1 VLAIARLSIGQDED
15 ALSQWPA
22 QWQEALQ
29 SRFPTDW
36 RDLARGA
43 GAGLSKLLDNPND
56 LDEARHT
63 CEFGLLASQPPNAD
77 QLRIVGQRL
86 MADAIRPFEELAK
99 R

>member
-1 VLAIARLSIGQDED
+1 MN
-15 ALSQWPA
+15 
-22 QWQEALQ
+22 
-29 SRFPTDW
+29 RFILTRWTLERHFSDTT
-36 RDLARGA
+36 LARQA
-43 GAGLSKLLDNPND
+43 GAGLRKLLDSPND

-86 MADAIRPFEELAK
+86 LLDAIESLEGRAK